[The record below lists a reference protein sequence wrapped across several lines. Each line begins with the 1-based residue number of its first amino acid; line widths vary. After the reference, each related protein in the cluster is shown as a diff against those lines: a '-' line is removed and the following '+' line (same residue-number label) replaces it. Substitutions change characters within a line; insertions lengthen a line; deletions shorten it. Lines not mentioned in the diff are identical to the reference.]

1 MDTFLKSSFTSAVQ
15 TFCPV
20 TLICCLTAWFRDPR
34 STMAP
39 LFFPELYLFLVAA
52 RILDRLLQKISFRT
66 YPAYFLAEL
75 VLIYP
80 VMLLF
85 ARLGGWFQFH
95 LENLTVFTVLYAILM
110 ALVHAGYYLL
120 SRKNADEINRLL

>member
-1 MDTFLKSSFTSAVQ
+1 
-15 TFCPV
+15 
-20 TLICCLTAWFRDPR
+20 
-34 STMAP
+34 
-39 LFFPELYLFLVAA
+39 
-52 RILDRLLQKISFRT
+52 
-66 YPAYFLAEL
+66 
-75 VLIYP
+75 
-80 VMLLF
+80 MLLF

>member
-1 MDTFLKSSFTSAVQ
+1 
-15 TFCPV
+15 
-20 TLICCLTAWFRDPR
+20 
-34 STMAP
+34 MAP